1 MKPALPARLSVMLS
15 ALLPVAAAATTPP
28 PPEDNYDRLGV
39 AAALENT
46 CGMVRGFEGWFL
58 YKAWAAQLNGSNV
71 DREIEAARKAA
82 GGLGNI
88 TASVEAGE
96 KARAA
101 AHQRFADKARSLGCQ
116 GGMEYLR
123 DGKIAAAT
131 MFGSAMLT
139 AQRNRASSPPA
150 TGLTALTDEQRGLH
164 SAFVAL
170 VSAEFGP
177 NLPVLEQQMG
187 RLADQRMAQYRG
199 EHPMMATLLQLRD
212 HDEAFGLLR
221 LESQAQGAG
230 YQPRLTALN
239 RFAPL
244 DLPVLEWRK
253 AGSGPVRFAQVP
265 VRLRLADGGV
275 LKWQAYAVLA
285 VRPNGGAVLG
295 LFGEDAKALAGRFQ
309 AKFMNHGANEFV
321 DLSRQTADCLFD
333 ACFAVPA
340 AQLANARA
348 TKAMAVVTL
357 EQPVKSYG
365 DESNVM
371 RIDLAPLSRVMK
383 P

>member
-1 MKPALPARLSVMLS
+1 MKSASLVLLS
-15 ALLPVAAAATTPP
+15 ALLPVTAVAATPSP
-28 PPEDNYDRLGV
+28 AEDNYDRLGV
-39 AAALENT
+39 AVALENT
-46 CGMVRGFEGWFL
+46 CGMMRGFEGWFL
-58 YKAWAAQLNGSNV
+58 HKAWAAQLNGSKM
-71 DREIEAARKAA
+71 DGEIEAARKAA
-82 GGLGNI
+82 GGLSNI
-88 TASVEAGE
+88 TASVAAGE

-101 AHQRFADKARSLGCQ
+101 AHQRYADKARTLGCQ
-116 GGMEYLR
+116 GGMDYLR
-123 DGKIAAAT
+123 DGKIAATT

-150 TGLTALTDEQRGLH
+150 TGLTALSDEQRGLH

-187 RLADQRMAQYRG
+187 RLADQRMAQYSG
-199 EHPMMATLLQLRD
+199 QHLVMAKMLQMQD

-230 YQPRLTALN
+230 YQPRLSALKQA
-239 RFAPL
+239 APL
-244 DLPVLEWRK
+244 DLPVVEWRK
-253 AGSGPVRFAQVP
+253 AGSAPVRFGQVP

-275 LKWQAYAVLA
+275 LKWQAYSVLA
-285 VRPNGGAVLG
+285 VRPNGGDAVLG

-309 AKFMNHGANEFV
+309 AKFMNHGASTFV
-321 DLSRQTADCLFD
+321 DLSRQTTDCLFD
-333 ACFAVPA
+333 ACFTVPA
-340 AQLANARA
+340 ALLANTRA

-357 EQPVKSYG
+357 EQPVKSYA

-371 RIDLAPLSRVMK
+371 RIDLVPLWTVMK